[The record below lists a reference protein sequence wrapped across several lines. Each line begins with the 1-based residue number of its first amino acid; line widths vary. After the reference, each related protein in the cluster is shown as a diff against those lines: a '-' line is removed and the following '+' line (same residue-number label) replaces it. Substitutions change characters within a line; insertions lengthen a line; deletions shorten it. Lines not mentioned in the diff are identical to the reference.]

1 MRRTSIHLAQN
12 VKQQTCIPFL
22 VRIAVGQV
30 LVKVCLHWNYT
41 DQWTQHLGTTCHCTL
56 KLELTSE
63 ENRTMTMMILYMAGL
78 SVCQPVVAQMLSLI
92 KVIHLTCRINFMK
105 TIEVTVHIK
114 LLYKINRL
122 KIYLIHRGDD
132 GVWLKLVCS
141 RVPSLRVS
149 IPMLLFFA
157 CVLLNT
163 ATVVQANYTVS
174 HPNSHCCDNTD
185 KCILH

>member
-12 VKQQTCIPFL
+12 VKQQTRIPFL

-30 LVKVCLHWNYT
+30 LVKVCLHWNYR

-63 ENRTMTMMILYMAGL
+63 ENRMMTMMMKKILYMAGL

-92 KVIHLTCRINFMK
+92 KVIHLTCRINFIK
-105 TIEVTVHIK
+105 AIEVTVHIK

-122 KIYLIHRGDD
+122 
-132 GVWLKLVCS
+132 
-141 RVPSLRVS
+141 
-149 IPMLLFFA
+149 
-157 CVLLNT
+157 
-163 ATVVQANYTVS
+163 
-174 HPNSHCCDNTD
+174 
-185 KCILH
+185 